1 MEEQLR
7 QIWADVLFLEPD
19 EIETDDNLFE
29 CKTPPALQMTRLKA
43 FSRLIP
49 ARSRGRLGK
58 RNSRSSGSDA
68 GTLIATSAD

>member
-29 CKTPPALQMTRLKA
+29 CKTLPALQMTKIESILT
-43 FSRLIP
+43 S
-49 ARSRGRLGK
+49 
-58 RNSRSSGSDA
+58 NT
-68 GTLIATSAD
+68 GTQ